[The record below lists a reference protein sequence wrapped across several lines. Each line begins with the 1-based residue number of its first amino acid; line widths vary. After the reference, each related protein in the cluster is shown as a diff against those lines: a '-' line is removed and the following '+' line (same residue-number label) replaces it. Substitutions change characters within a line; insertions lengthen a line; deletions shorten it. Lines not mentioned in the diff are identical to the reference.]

1 MNYFDD
7 DIESVEASDVSEI
20 YMCEYGININLQ
32 RSIPMINDGVKL
44 VVRRILYMMYLKYRN
59 VGVKG
64 TSLIGDAL
72 KIHPHGDLGM
82 GGIISRMC
90 QEFSNNIPLL
100 NAPSNTGNATT
111 GDDYASPRYIINI
124 TLSDFAKDV
133 LFDEFDGKVNM
144 RESSDI
150 AIKEPIALPSKFP
163 IILLN
168 GTSGIGWTLS
178 TDVPPYNLN
187 EIADATIKL
196 LKNPQAK
203 VNLVPDLPTGCDIIV
218 KDPNTFIMQSS
229 FEIDPVNYVIT
240 IKNTPYLKYLDDI
253 DKALRAI
260 QDSENKIKEI
270 DDACDESDLEA
281 GKVEYVIRCRP
292 CNLYQLVNTLF
303 RRVPGFRSTISTRNM
318 LVVTPNF
325 RTDHYDVRQILC
337 SWIGHRLREKRN
349 WFLRQLVALGT
360 EYNMNEVKAFL
371 LSPKNLDKTVKVYRS
386 CDEKKDIGPALMKA
400 YPGKVSSSQG
410 EYMSG
415 IEMYRVTKKEYER
428 TIERMEQLEKE
439 IKRIKGIV
447 KEPEKIKEAII
458 DEIKEIKQK
467 YGYPRR
473 SKILNLESDTDVNIG
488 VVQILPD
495 GTILFSETE
504 NPEHLSSDIT
514 PLAGD
519 NVCLIDD
526 KGYFLWVDTNKVLHD
541 KPMTLT
547 SIGKQQMGKC
557 VAALSNPDNSV
568 VLLSNRGRI
577 KFMPITSI
585 PTNAT
590 KKPLVPLDDDE
601 YIVSVI
607 EVRDASQDILVY
619 TSDGMGKRVQIS
631 DLNLVKSVDA
641 QGQFI
646 VRNDAEVAGM
656 FTINPNKQWL
666 VYVTRLGRIRVN
678 HAKFLNPAK
687 KFGDL
692 KPIIKLSQQD
702 DLIAVFCTNKEQKI
716 TLNHVDSRTTSV
728 NIDSIEPTTMA
739 TPPVRPKHVPGV
751 KVLRA
756 TIS

>member
-90 QEFSNNIPLL
+90 QSFSNNIPLL

-607 EVRDASQDILVY
+607 EVRDSSQDILVY

-678 HAKFLNPAK
+678 HAKFLNAAK

>member
-303 RRVPGFRSTISTRNM
+303 RRVPGFRTTISTRNM

-519 NVCLIDD
+519 NVCLVDD

-577 KFMPITSI
+577 KFIPITSI

-678 HAKFLNPAK
+678 HAKFLNAAK

-716 TLNHVDSRTTSV
+716 TLNHADSRTTSV

-739 TPPVRPKHVPGV
+739 TPPVRPKHVPGI

>member
-303 RRVPGFRSTISTRNM
+303 RRVPGFRTTISTRNM

-439 IKRIKGIV
+439 IKRIKDIV

-488 VVQILPD
+488 VVQILPE

-519 NVCLIDD
+519 NVCLVDD

-590 KKPLVPLDDDE
+590 KKPLIPLDDDE

-607 EVRDASQDILVY
+607 EVRDSSQDILVY

-646 VRNDAEVAGM
+646 VRNDAEIAGM

-678 HAKFLNPAK
+678 HAKFLNAAK

-728 NIDSIEPTTMA
+728 NINSIEPTTMA

>member
-90 QEFSNNIPLL
+90 QSFSNNIPLL

-678 HAKFLNPAK
+678 HAKFLNAAK

>member
-7 DIESVEASDVSEI
+7 DIEGVEASEVSEN
-20 YMCEYGININLQ
+20 YMCTYGININLQ
-32 RSIPMINDGVKL
+32 RSIPMINDGIKL

-82 GGIISRMC
+82 GGIIARMC
-90 QEFSNNIPLL
+90 QTFSNNIPLL

-133 LFDEFDGKVNM
+133 LFDEFDSKVNM
-144 RESSDI
+144 RDSSD
-150 AIKEPIALPSKFP
+150 AGIKEPIVLPSKFP

-203 VNLVPDLPTGCDIIV
+203 INLIPDLPTGCDIIV
-218 KDPNTFIMQSS
+218 KDPYTFIMQSS
-229 FEIDPVNYVIT
+229 YEIDPVNYVIT
-240 IKNTPYLKYLDDI
+240 IKSTPYLKYLDDI
-253 DKALRAI
+253 DKALRVI

-270 DDACDESDLEA
+270 EDACDESDLEA
-281 GKVEYVIRCRP
+281 GRIEYVIRCKP

-303 RRVPGFRSTISTRNM
+303 RRVPGFRATISTRNM
-318 LVVTPNF
+318 LVVTPDFKTN
-325 RTDHYDVRQILC
+325 HYDVRQILC
-337 SWIGHRLREKRN
+337 SWIGNRLKEKRN
-349 WFLRQLVALGT
+349 WFLRRLVALNT

-371 LSPKNLDKTVKVYRS
+371 LSPKNLEKTIKVFRS
-386 CDEKKDIGPALMKA
+386 CAEKKDIGPALMKA
-400 YPGKVSSSQG
+400 YPHQVSSSQG
-410 EYMSG
+410 DYMSG
-415 IEMYRVTKKEYER
+415 IAMYQLTKNEYNR
-428 TIERMEQLEKE
+428 TIERMMELEKQIKE
-439 IKRIKGIV
+439 IKSIV
-447 KEPEKIKEAII
+447 EVPEKIKEVII
-458 DEIKEIKQK
+458 EELKEIKRK
-467 YGYPRR
+467 YGFCRR

-488 VVQILPD
+488 VVQILAD

-519 NVCLIDD
+519 NVCLVDEN
-526 KGYFLWVDTNKVLHD
+526 GNFLWVDTNKVMHD

-547 SIGKQQMGKC
+547 SIGKQVMGKC
-557 VAALSNPDNSV
+557 VAALSNPDNCV

-577 KFMPITSI
+577 KYMPISNI
-585 PTNAT
+585 PSNAT
-590 KKPLVPLDDDE
+590 KKPLVPLDPGE

-607 EVRDASQDILVY
+607 EVRDSSQDILVY

-641 QGQFI
+641 IGQFI
-646 VRNDAEVAGM
+646 VRSDVDVAGM
-656 FTINPNKQWL
+656 FSINSNKPWL
-666 VYVTRLGRIRVN
+666 VYVTRLGRVRVN
-678 HAKFLNPAK
+678 HAKFLNAAK

-702 DLIAVFCTNKEQKI
+702 DLIAVFCANKDQKI
-716 TLNHVDSRTTSV
+716 TLNHMDSRVTTV
-728 NIDSIEPTTMA
+728 NIDSIEPSTMS

>member
-1 MNYFDD
+1 
-7 DIESVEASDVSEI
+7 
-20 YMCEYGININLQ
+20 
-32 RSIPMINDGVKL
+32 
-44 VVRRILYMMYLKYRN
+44 
-59 VGVKG
+59 
-64 TSLIGDAL
+64 
-72 KIHPHGDLGM
+72 
-82 GGIISRMC
+82 
-90 QEFSNNIPLL
+90 
-100 NAPSNTGNATT
+100 
-111 GDDYASPRYIINI
+111 
-124 TLSDFAKDV
+124 
-133 LFDEFDGKVNM
+133 
-144 RESSDI
+144 
-150 AIKEPIALPSKFP
+150 
-163 IILLN
+163 
-168 GTSGIGWTLS
+168 
-178 TDVPPYNLN
+178 
-187 EIADATIKL
+187 
-196 LKNPQAK
+196 
-203 VNLVPDLPTGCDIIV
+203 
-218 KDPNTFIMQSS
+218 
-229 FEIDPVNYVIT
+229 
-240 IKNTPYLKYLDDI
+240 
-253 DKALRAI
+253 
-260 QDSENKIKEI
+260 
-270 DDACDESDLEA
+270 
-281 GKVEYVIRCRP
+281 
-292 CNLYQLVNTLF
+292 
-303 RRVPGFRSTISTRNM
+303 
-318 LVVTPNF
+318 
-325 RTDHYDVRQILC
+325 
-337 SWIGHRLREKRN
+337 
-349 WFLRQLVALGT
+349 
-360 EYNMNEVKAFL
+360 MNEVKAFL

-439 IKRIKGIV
+439 IKRIKDIV

-607 EVRDASQDILVY
+607 EVRDSSQDILVY

-678 HAKFLNPAK
+678 HAKFLNAAK